1 MLARCA
7 LLTLA
12 VALWLLVLGAARADM
27 PPATLATLSAALT
40 LLLAPLLAPAT
51 TTGPRGVVQ
60 LLAWSGLVVVAA
72 AVFPLL
78 RGQMP
83 GLPWFG
89 LLGLMALA
97 VHAAVALASHLAP
110 AHAGA
115 AGPALS
121 CALAAAGAL
130 PLWAGPLAE
139 LATPRW
145 PAALD
150 SVVGASPLVQLAVAA
165 GNDLVRNDWFY
176 AHSTLSGLNFDYPQ
190 PGLAALAY
198 AIVGGLLLTLLA
210 RVSRPPESTLENP

>member
-27 PPATLATLSAALT
+27 PSATLATLSGAST
-40 LLLAPLLAPAT
+40 LLLAPLLAPPTAT
-51 TTGPRGVVQ
+51 GRRAVVR

-72 AVFPLL
+72 VVFPLL
-78 RGQMP
+78 RGQLP

-89 LLGLMALA
+89 LLGPMALA
-97 VHAAVALASHLAP
+97 VHAAVALASRLAP

-139 LATPRW
+139 LVTTRW

-150 SVVGASPLVQLAVAA
+150 SVVGASPLVQIAVAA

-176 AHSTLSGLNFDYPQ
+176 AHSALSGLSFDYPH

-198 AIVGGLLLTLLA
+198 AIVGGLLLTWLA
-210 RVSRPPESTLENP
+210 RVSRAPASTLENP